1 MVSALVGRQQAH
13 HAVKKGCSVR
23 RACALVRVSRSALNY
38 SSRMKDKDALI
49 SSKLRLIAS
58 THTRYG
64 YRRATALIKQE
75 GEVINPKRVY
85 RLWRKAGFSLPRRR
99 PRKRVRT
106 VSLRPLAPK
115 QAHQVWAY
123 DFVFDS
129 CANGQKLKMLTV
141 VDEWTRE
148 CLAVE
153 VEGRINSPR
162 VIEVLERLIS
172 EHGQPQYL
180 RSDNGP
186 EFVAKQGKQW
196 LNRSGV
202 ETAYIDSGKPWQNG
216 LNESFNGKL
225 RDECLNLEWF
235 KNRAEAKVVIEQWR
249 KQYNEQRRHSS
260 LGYKTPAQF
269 RAEQTGMGTIS
280 L

>member
-1 MVSALVGRQQAH
+1 MR
-13 HAVKKGCSVR
+13 
-23 RACALVRVSRSALNY
+23 
-38 SSRMKDKDALI
+38 DKDERLA
-49 SSKLRLIAS
+49 SKLRLIAN

-64 YRRATALIKQE
+64 YRRATALLKQE

-99 PRKRVRT
+99 PRKRVGT

-115 QAHQVWAY
+115 QAGHVWAY
-123 DFVFDS
+123 DFVFDRCS
-129 CANGQKLKMLTV
+129 NGQKLKMLTV

-162 VIEVLERLIS
+162 VIEVLEKLMS
-172 EHGQPQYL
+172 ANGKPQYL

-186 EFVAKQGKQW
+186 EFVANRVKEW
-196 LNRSGV
+196 LKRSGV
-202 ETAYIDSGKPWQNG
+202 ETAYIEGGKPWQNG

-235 KNRAEAKVVIEQWR
+235 RNRVEAKVVIEQWR
-249 KQYNEQRRHSS
+249 KHYNEKRPHSS

-269 RAEQTGMGTIS
+269 RAEQTGTEAIS

>member
-1 MVSALVGRQQAH
+1 MVSALARCQQARF
-13 HAVKKGCSVR
+13 AVTRGCSTR
-23 RACALVRVSRSALNY
+23 RACALVRVSRSTLNY
-38 SSRMKDKDALI
+38 TSRMKEKDGLL
-49 SSKLRLIAS
+49 SSKLRHIAN

-64 YRRATALIKQE
+64 YRRATALVKQE
-75 GEVINPKRVY
+75 GEAINPKRVY
-85 RLWRKAGFSLPRRR
+85 RLWRKEGLSLPRRR

-106 VSLRPLAPK
+106 LSLRPLAPK
-115 QAHQVWAY
+115 QAGHVWAY

-141 VDEWTRE
+141 VDEYTRE
-148 CLAVE
+148 CLGVE
-153 VEGRINSPR
+153 VEGRINAPR
-162 VIEVLERLIS
+162 VIEVLARLMS
-172 EHGQPQYL
+172 RYGQPRYL

-186 EFVAKQGKQW
+186 EFVAKEVKDW
-196 LNRSGV
+196 LKKSGV
-202 ETAYIDSGKPWQNG
+202 ETAYIDAGKPWQNG

-235 KNRAEAKVVIEQWR
+235 RNRAEAKVVIEQWR
-249 KQYNEQRRHSS
+249 KHYNEKRPHSS

-269 RAEQTGMGTIS
+269 RAEQTGMGAIS

>member
-1 MVSALVGRQQAH
+1 MVSALARRQQARF
-13 HAVKKGCSVR
+13 AVERGCSIR

-38 SSRMKDKDALI
+38 ISRMKENDSLL
-49 SSKLRLIAS
+49 SSKLRLIAT

-64 YRRATALIKQE
+64 YRRATALIRQE
-75 GEVINPKRVY
+75 GEAINSKRVY
-85 RLWRKAGFSLPRRR
+85 RVWRKAELSLPRRK

-106 VSLRPLAPK
+106 TSLRPLAPK
-115 QAHQVWAY
+115 QAGQVWAY

-148 CLAVE
+148 CLAIE

-162 VIEVLERLIS
+162 VIEVLARLMS
-172 EHGQPQYL
+172 AHGQPQYL

-186 EFVAKQGKQW
+186 EFVA
-196 LNRSGV
+196 NRVKEWIKRRGV
-202 ETAYIDSGKPWQNG
+202 ETAYIEGGKPWQNG

-225 RDECLNLEWF
+225 RDECLNQEWF

-249 KQYNEQRRHSS
+249 KHYNEQRPHSS

>member
-1 MVSALVGRQQAH
+1 MVSALARRQQARF
-13 HAVKKGCSVR
+13 AVTRGCSTR

-38 SSRMKDKDALI
+38 ASRMKEKDALL
-49 SSKLRLIAS
+49 SSKLRLIAN

-75 GEVINPKRVY
+75 GEAINPKRVY
-85 RLWRKAGFSLPRRR
+85 RLWRKVGLSLPRRR

-115 QAHQVWAY
+115 QAGKVWAY

-148 CLAVE
+148 SLAIE
-153 VEGRINSPR
+153 VDGRINSPR
-162 VIEVLERLIS
+162 VIEVLEKLMS
-172 EHGQPQYL
+172 LYGQPQYL

-186 EFVAKQGKQW
+186 EFLAKKVKDW
-196 LNRSGV
+196 LKKSGV
-202 ETAYIDSGKPWQNG
+202 ETAYIDAGKPWQNG

-235 KNRAEAKVVIEQWR
+235 ANRAEAKIVIEQWR
-249 KQYNEQRRHSS
+249 KHYNEKRPHSS

-269 RAEQTGMGTIS
+269 RAEQTSRGAIS

>member
-1 MVSALVGRQQAH
+1 
-13 HAVKKGCSVR
+13 
-23 RACALVRVSRSALNY
+23 
-38 SSRMKDKDALI
+38 MKDKDARL
-49 SSKLRLIAS
+49 SSRLRLIAN

-85 RLWRKAGFSLPRRR
+85 RLWSKEGLSLPRRR
-99 PRKRVRT
+99 PRKRVGKI
-106 VSLRPLAPK
+106 SLRPLA
-115 QAHQVWAY
+115 ATLVNQVWAY

-129 CANGQKLKMLTV
+129 CANGEKLKLLTV
-141 VDEWTRE
+141 VDESTRE
-148 CLAVE
+148 CLAIE
-153 VEGRINSPR
+153 VGARINSR
-162 VIEVLERLIS
+162 AVIDVLTSLMRL
-172 EHGQPQYL
+172 HGRPEYL

-186 EFVAKQGKQW
+186 EFVSKAVKQW
-196 LNRSGV
+196 LSSRGV
-202 ETAYIDSGKPWQNG
+202 QTAYIEGGKPWQNG

-235 KNRAEAKVVIEQWR
+235 RNRAEAKVVIEKWR
-249 KQYNEQRRHSS
+249 KHYNEQRPHSS

-269 RAEQTGMGTIS
+269 RAEQTGVGTIS

>member
-1 MVSALVGRQQAH
+1 MVSALARREQARYAIGRGQ
-13 HAVKKGCSVR
+13 SIR

-38 SSRMKDKDALI
+38 SSRMTQKDALL
-49 SSKLRLIAS
+49 SSKLRLVAE
-58 THTRYG
+58 TYPRYG
-64 YRRATALIKQE
+64 YRRAAAVIKQ
-75 GEVINPKRVY
+75 GGPAINPKRVY
-85 RLWRKAGFSLPRRR
+85 RLWRKQGLGLPRRR
-99 PRKRVRT
+99 PRKRTRSVG
-106 VSLRPLAPK
+106 LRPVAPQ
-115 QAHQVWAY
+115 QAGQVWAY
-123 DFVFDS
+123 DFVFDG

-153 VEGRINSPR
+153 VEARINSPR
-162 VIEVLERLIS
+162 VIEVLARLMS
-172 EHGQPQYL
+172 LHGHPQYL

-186 EFVAKQGKQW
+186 EFVSKAVKQW
-196 LNRSGV
+196 LSRSGV
-202 ETAYIDSGKPWQNG
+202 QTAYIDRGKPWQNG

-235 KNRAEAKVVIEQWR
+235 RDRAEAKVVIEQWR
-249 KQYNEQRRHSS
+249 KHYNEQRPHSS

-269 RAEQTGMGTIS
+269 SAEQTSIEIVS

>member
-1 MVSALVGRQQAH
+1 MVSAQARRDQVSFAVG
-13 HAVKKGCSVR
+13 KGLSVR
-23 RACALVRVSRSALNY
+23 RACALVRVARSALAY
-38 SSRMKDKDALI
+38 TSRLKKKDAELND
-49 SSKLRLIAS
+49 KLRLIAR

-75 GEVINPKRVY
+75 GVAINPKRVY
-85 RLWRKAGFSLPRRR
+85 RLWRKEGLCLPRRR
-99 PRKRVRT
+99 PRRRVRT
-106 VSLRPLAPK
+106 ISLRPLASTR
-115 QAHQVWAY
+115 ANQVWAY

-141 VDEWTRE
+141 VDESTRE
-148 CLAVE
+148 SLAIE
-153 VEGRINSPR
+153 VGARINSR
-162 VIEVLERLIS
+162 AVIDVLTRLIS
-172 EHGQPQYL
+172 LHGQPEYL

-186 EFVAKQGKQW
+186 ELVSKAVKQW
-196 LNRSGV
+196 LSSSGV
-202 ETAYIDSGKPWQNG
+202 QTAYIEGGKPWQNG

-235 KNRAEAKVVIEQWR
+235 NNRDEAKVIIEQWR
-249 KQYNEQRRHSS
+249 KHYNEQRPHSS

-269 RAEQTGMGTIS
+269 RVGQTGMGTVS

>member
-1 MVSALVGRQQAH
+1 M
-13 HAVKKGCSVR
+13 
-23 RACALVRVSRSALNY
+23 
-38 SSRMKDKDALI
+38 SRMKEKDVRLA
-49 SSKLRLIAS
+49 SRLRLIAR

-85 RLWRKAGFSLPRRR
+85 RLWRKEGFSLPRRR
-99 PRKRVRT
+99 PRKRVGT

-115 QAHQVWAY
+115 QVGKVWAY

-148 CLAVE
+148 SLAIE

-162 VIEVLERLIS
+162 IIEVLERLMS
-172 EHGQPQYL
+172 LHGQPQYL

-186 EFVAKQGKQW
+186 EFVAKKVKDW
-196 LNRSGV
+196 LKKSGV
-202 ETAYIDSGKPWQNG
+202 ETAYIEGGKPWQNG

-235 KNRAEAKVVIEQWR
+235 ANRAEAKVVIEKWR
-249 KQYNEQRRHSS
+249 KHYNEKRPHSS

-269 RAEQTGMGTIS
+269 RAEQTGIGAIS
-280 L
+280 S

>member
-1 MVSALVGRQQAH
+1 MVSAQARRDQVKFAVG
-13 HAVKKGCSVR
+13 KGLSVR
-23 RACALVRVSRSALNY
+23 RACALVRVARSALGY
-38 SSRMKDKDALI
+38 TSRMKKKDAELGD
-49 SSKLRLIAS
+49 KLRQIAR

-75 GEVINPKRVY
+75 GVAINPKRVY
-85 RLWRKAGFSLPRRR
+85 RMWSKQGLTLPRRR

-106 VSLRPLAPK
+106 ICLRPLA
-115 QAHQVWAY
+115 ATRANQVWAY

-129 CANGQKLKMLTV
+129 CADGQKLKMLTV
-141 VDEWTRE
+141 VDEATRE
-148 CLAVE
+148 SLAIE
-153 VEGRINSPR
+153 VGARINSR
-162 VIEVLERLIS
+162 AVIEVLTRLIS
-172 EHGQPQYL
+172 LHGQPEYL

-186 EFVAKQGKQW
+186 EFVSKAIKQW
-196 LNRSGV
+196 LSGSGV
-202 ETAYIDSGKPWQNG
+202 KTAYIEGGKPWQNG

-235 KNRAEAKVVIEQWR
+235 RNRAEAKVIIEQWR
-249 KQYNEQRRHSS
+249 KHYNEQRPHSS

-269 RAEQTGMGTIS
+269 RAEQTGMGAVS

>member
-1 MVSALVGRQQAH
+1 MVSALVRRQQTHYAIGR
-13 HAVKKGCSVR
+13 GCSIR
-23 RACALVRVSRSALNY
+23 RACALVRVARSALNY
-38 SSRMKDKDALI
+38 SSRMKDKDALL
-49 SSKLRLIAS
+49 STRLRLIAG

-75 GEVINPKRVY
+75 GELINPKRVY
-85 RLWRKAGFSLPRRR
+85 RLWRKAGLSLPRRR
-99 PRKRVRT
+99 PRKRVRA
-106 VSLRPLAPK
+106 VSLRPLEPT
-115 QAHQVWAY
+115 QAGQVWAY

-148 CLAVE
+148 SLAVE
-153 VEGRINSPR
+153 VEAKINSR
-162 VIEVLERLIS
+162 AVISVLAKLMS
-172 EHGQPQYL
+172 VHGRPEYL

-186 EFVAKQGKQW
+186 EFVSRAIKQW
-196 LNRSGV
+196 LSKTGV
-202 ETAYIDSGKPWQNG
+202 RTAYIEGGKPWQNG

-235 KNRAEAKVVIEQWR
+235 ANRAEAKVIIEQWR
-249 KQYNEQRRHSS
+249 KHYNEERPHSS

-269 RAEQTGMGTIS
+269 RAEQTGIGTI
-280 L
+280 LL

>member
-1 MVSALVGRQQAH
+1 MVSAQARRDQVKFAVG
-13 HAVKKGCSVR
+13 KGLSIR
-23 RACALVRVSRSALNY
+23 RACALVRVARSGFAY
-38 SSRMKDKDALI
+38 TSRMKKKDGEL
-49 SSKLRLIAS
+49 SDKLRLIAR

-75 GEVINPKRVY
+75 GEAINPKRVY
-85 RLWRKAGFSLPRRR
+85 RLWSKEGLCLPRRR

-106 VSLRPLAPK
+106 ISLRPLA
-115 QAHQVWAY
+115 ATRANQVWAY

-129 CANGQKLKMLTV
+129 CANGQKLKLLTV
-141 VDEWTRE
+141 VDELTRE
-148 CLAVE
+148 SLTIE
-153 VEGRINSPR
+153 VGARINSLA
-162 VIEVLERLIS
+162 VIEVLTRLMR
-172 EHGQPQYL
+172 EQGQPEYL

-186 EFVAKQGKQW
+186 EFVSKAVKQW
-196 LNRSGV
+196 LSSSGV
-202 ETAYIDSGKPWQNG
+202 KTAYIEGGKPWQNG

-235 KNRAEAKVVIEQWR
+235 NNRDEAKVIIEQWR
-249 KQYNEQRRHSS
+249 KHYNEKRPHSS

-269 RAEQTGMGTIS
+269 RAEQTGRGDVS

>member
-1 MVSALVGRQQAH
+1 MVSAPARTDRARLAAG
-13 HAVKKGCSVR
+13 KGLSIR
-23 RACALVRVSRSALNY
+23 RACALVQVARSSLDY
-38 SSRMKDKDALI
+38 TSRMKKKDAELVD
-49 SSKLRLIAS
+49 KLRQIAR

-75 GEVINPKRVY
+75 GEAINPKRVY
-85 RLWRKAGFSLPRRR
+85 RLWRKEGLSLPRRR
-99 PRKRVRT
+99 PRKRVRA

-115 QAHQVWAY
+115 QAGEVWAY
-123 DFVFDS
+123 DFVFDT

-148 CLAVE
+148 GLAVE
-153 VEGRINSPR
+153 VEARINSR
-162 VIEVLERLIS
+162 AVIDVLAKLMS
-172 EHGQPQYL
+172 AHGQPEYL

-186 EFVAKQGKQW
+186 EFVSKAIKQW
-196 LNRSGV
+196 LSQRGV
-202 ETAYIDSGKPWQNG
+202 QTAYIDRGKPWQNG

-225 RDECLNLEWF
+225 RDECLDLEWF
-235 KNRAEAKVVIEQWR
+235 KNRAEARVVIEQWR
-249 KQYNEQRRHSS
+249 KHYNEHRPHSS

-269 RAEQTGMGTIS
+269 RAELTGIGSIS